1 MTLGPVTVTPQ
12 LYLFNVLDRQTATA
26 YDTQWNLNGSFV
38 TDPSSPFF
46 GQAGLEPGVG
56 SCPAAAIA
64 PCPDNPDYG
73 KITAR
78 NNPRL
83 LRVALKVTF

>member
-1 MTLGPVTVTPQ
+1 MNLGPVTITPQ
-12 LYLFNVLDRQTATA
+12 VYLFNVLDRQTATA

-56 SCPAAAIA
+56 TCPGGG
-64 PCPDNPDYG
+64 PQVCPDNPDYG
-73 KITAR
+73 KIVSRT
-78 NNPRL
+78 NPRL